1 MSNGVPQAP
10 GAAPQITNY
19 LWQAI
24 VVTILCCLPFGIP
37 AIVYATQVNSK
48 LAAGDVAGAQV
59 SSSKAKFW
67 CWMAF
72 GFGLAAYVIGML
84 VYGTAFFALIGAARQ
99 SSGQP

>member
-1 MSNGVPQAP
+1 MSNGIPQAP

-37 AIVYATQVNSK
+37 ALVYASQVNSK
-48 LAAGDVAGAQV
+48 LTQGDVAGAQV
-59 SSSKAKFW
+59 SSQKAKFW

-72 GFGLAAYVIGML
+72 GFGLAVGIITLLGY
-84 VYGTAFFALIGAARQ
+84 GAAMAAVLRAAP
-99 SSGQP
+99 SSP

>member
-10 GAAPQITNY
+10 GAAPQVKNY
-19 LWQAI
+19 LWQSI

-37 AIVYATQVNSK
+37 AIVFAAQVNNK
-48 LAAGDVAGAQV
+48 LATGDVAGAMQ

-72 GFGLAAYVIGML
+72 GFGLAAIAISL
-84 VYGTAFFALIGAARQ
+84 VVNGAAFFAAIGAARQ
-99 SSGQP
+99 ASGQP

>member
-10 GAAPQITNY
+10 GAAPQVTNY
-19 LWQAI
+19 LWQSI

-37 AIVYATQVNSK
+37 AIVYAAQVNSK
-48 LAAGDVAGAQV
+48 LAIGDLAGAQV

-72 GFGLAAYVIGML
+72 GFGLAGMVIWLL
-84 VYGTAFFALIGAARQ
+84 VNGAAMFAAIRS
-99 SSGQP
+99 SSGTP

>member
-1 MSNGVPQAP
+1 MSNGIPQAP

-37 AIVYATQVNSK
+37 AIVYASQVNNK
-48 LAAGDVAGAQV
+48 LTQGDIAGAMQ

-72 GFGLAAYVIGML
+72 GFGLAGVIISLL
-84 VYGTAFFALIGAARQ
+84 VNGAAMFAAFNAAPR
-99 SSGQP
+99 